1 MTPFP
6 GDLGAWVFAGT
17 HGSAVLGLVAVG
29 GGLYAIRRGIRQAES
44 CGIAVL
50 QSDREDAATG
60 PAASVPPGVQIY
72 TVGSLFELDT
82 LWIAQTVLPRV
93 AESPATLVVCL
104 ESLTIVDT
112 RGLHTLR
119 ELLRR
124 SRAEGTLVLFCG
136 LKRQPRAALAR
147 SGLLDELGPRNLVP
161 DLQSALQ
168 LAAQRA
174 APRL

>member
-1 MTPFP
+1 VIPFP
-6 GDLGAWVFAGT
+6 GDLGAWVLAGT
-17 HGSAVLGLVAVG
+17 PASAILGLVAVA

-50 QSDREDAATG
+50 QSDRAATG
-60 PAASVPPGVQIY
+60 PAASVAPGIQIY
-72 TVGSLFELDT
+72 TVGSLFELDIMR
-82 LWIAQTVLPRV
+82 IAQTVLPRV
-93 AESPATLVVCL
+93 AESPETLVVCL

-147 SGLLDELGPRNLVP
+147 SGLLDELGPRNVVP
-161 DLQSALQ
+161 DLQSAFR
-168 LAAQRA
+168 LAVQRG

>member
-6 GDLGAWVFAGT
+6 GDLAACVLAGT
-17 HGSAVLGLVAVG
+17 HASAILGLVAVG
-29 GGLYAIRRGIRQAES
+29 GGLCAIRRAIRQAKC

-50 QSDREDAATG
+50 QSDRGDAAIR
-60 PAASVPPGVQIY
+60 PVASVAPGIQIY
-72 TVGSLFELDT
+72 TVGSLFELDIVR
-82 LWIAQTVLPRV
+82 IAQTVLPRV

-104 ESLTIVDT
+104 ESLTIIDT

-124 SRAEGTLVLFCG
+124 SRAGGTPVLFCC
-136 LKRQPRAALAR
+136 LRRQPRAALAR
-147 SGLLDELGPRNLVP
+147 AGLLDELGPRNLVP
-161 DLQSALQ
+161 DLQGALQ

>member
-1 MTPFP
+1 VTPFP
-6 GDLGAWVFAGT
+6 GDLGAWVLAGT
-17 HGSAVLGLVAVG
+17 HASAILGLVAVG
-29 GGLYAIRRGIRQAES
+29 GSLYAIRRGIRQAES

-50 QSDREDAATG
+50 QSDRGDAATG
-60 PAASVPPGVQIY
+60 PAVSVPPGIQIY
-72 TVGSLFELDT
+72 TVGSLFELDAVR
-82 LWIAQTVLPRV
+82 IAQTVLPRV

-136 LKRQPRAALAR
+136 LKRQPRAALTR

-161 DLQSALQ
+161 DLQSAFR
-168 LAAQRA
+168 LAVQRG
-174 APRL
+174 APRF

>member
-1 MTPFP
+1 VTPFP
-6 GDLGAWVFAGT
+6 SDLGAWVLAGT
-17 HGSAVLGLVAVG
+17 NASAILGLVAVG
-29 GGLYAIRRGIRQAES
+29 GGLCAIRRGIRQAES

-50 QSDREDAATG
+50 QSDRGDAAG
-60 PAASVPPGVQIY
+60 PAASVAPGIQIY
-72 TVGSLFELDT
+72 TVGSLFELDIMR
-82 LWIAQTVLPRV
+82 IAQTLLPGV

-124 SRAEGTLVLFCG
+124 SRVEGTLVLFSG
-136 LKRQPRAALAR
+136 LKRQPRSALAR
-147 SGLLDELGPRNLVP
+147 CGLLDELGPRNVVP
-161 DLQSALQ
+161 DLHSALR

-174 APRL
+174 APRP

>member
-6 GDLGAWVFAGT
+6 SDLGAWVLAGT
-17 HGSAVLGLVAVG
+17 HVSAILGLVAAG
-29 GGLYAIRRGIRQAES
+29 GGLYAIRRGIRQAEC

-50 QSDREDAATG
+50 QSDRRDAATG
-60 PAASVPPGVQIY
+60 PAASVAPGIQVC
-72 TVGSLFELDT
+72 TVGSLFELDI
-82 LWIAQTVLPRV
+82 LRIAQTVLPRV
-93 AESPATLVVCL
+93 AEPPVTLVVCL
-104 ESLTIVDT
+104 ESLTVLDT

-161 DLQSALQ
+161 DLQCALR
-168 LAAQRA
+168 LAAQ
-174 APRL
+174 

>member
-6 GDLGAWVFAGT
+6 GDLGAWALAGT
-17 HGSAVLGLVAVG
+17 HTWAILGLVAAG
-29 GGLYAIRRGIRQAES
+29 GGLYVIRRGVRRAES
-44 CGIAVL
+44 RGLAVL
-50 QSDREDAATG
+50 QSDRGDAATG
-60 PAASVPPGVQIY
+60 PPVSGAPGIQIY
-72 TVGSLFELDT
+72 KVGSLFELDVIR
-82 LWIAQTVLPRV
+82 IAQTVLPRV
-93 AESPATLVVCL
+93 GEPPVTLVVCL

-124 SRAEGTLVLFCG
+124 SRAERTIVLFCG

-161 DLQSALQ
+161 DLESALR
-168 LAAQRA
+168 LAAQ
-174 APRL
+174 

>member
-1 MTPFP
+1 LP
-6 GDLGAWVFAGT
+6 GDFGPWVLAGT
-17 HGSAVLGLVAVG
+17 HASAILGLVAMG

-44 CGIAVL
+44 CDIAVL
-50 QSDREDAATG
+50 QSGREDAATG
-60 PAASVPPGVQIY
+60 PAVSVPPGIQIY
-72 TVGSLFELDT
+72 TVGSLFELDIVR
-82 LWIAQTVLPRV
+82 IAQTVLSRV

-161 DLQSALQ
+161 DLQSALH
-168 LAAQRA
+168 LAQRA